1 MIKILIL
8 GYSDLCQRKVIPVL
22 KKNVKKFHFSVCSK
36 SKKIKNI
43 GAYACFKNYDDA
55 LRKSNADIV
64 YISLINSSHYYWAKK
79 SLKYNYHVIIDKP
92 ATINFKQAKELVKL
106 AKIKRKLLSEAITFQ
121 EHSQIKKAL
130 REIKSLNK
138 IKHVEAKFIIPK
150 LERKNFRNFKNL
162 GGGCILDMG
171 PYAASVFR
179 MFIDPKDKKYHLS
192 HWIKKS
198 KKGLDKEFKIYA
210 YTKKKTFVG
219 HFSHMGDYENTLT
232 LFTTQKKV
240 IINRAF
246 SPPNNENLTL
256 LVNDDRIKKIKKD
269 NAFLNYFNKIINL
282 LKNKKFENSYK
293 VLLKDSFF
301 REKLIT

>member
-210 YTKKKTFVG
+210 YTKKK
-219 HFSHMGDYENTLT
+219 
-232 LFTTQKKV
+232 
-240 IINRAF
+240 
-246 SPPNNENLTL
+246 NLCWSL
-256 LVNDDRIKKIKKD
+256 
-269 NAFLNYFNKIINL
+269 
-282 LKNKKFENSYK
+282 
-293 VLLKDSFF
+293 
-301 REKLIT
+301 